1 MPELPEVENVRRGL
15 TNLVKGKKISSVEAR
30 YPRMVLTGAEE
41 FEKAL
46 KNQTINSVE
55 RRGKYLIFKLDE
67 DVFVSHLRMEG
78 KYNLYQDEIPENKHY
93 HIFFNFEDGST
104 LVYQDVRK
112 FGTMELMKE
121 SELDDYFS
129 RKKIG
134 PEPTFED
141 FDSKEFYKS
150 LHKSKKIIKPY
161 LLDQS
166 LVAGLGNIYV
176 DEVLWR
182 AKIYPADP
190 ANIIP
195 IANIEKLHDAIIE
208 VLQQSVELGGSSIRT
223 YKNALGEEGKFQNH
237 LKVYGKQGTPCPRC
251 GTTIEKMKV
260 SGRGTHFCPKCQ
272 PKRAK

>member
-1 MPELPEVENVRRGL
+1 M
-15 TNLVKGKKISSVEAR
+15 
-30 YPRMVLTGAEE
+30 
-41 FEKAL
+41 
-46 KNQTINSVE
+46 
-55 RRGKYLIFKLDE
+55 
-67 DVFVSHLRMEG
+67 
-78 KYNLYQDEIPENKHY
+78 
-93 HIFFNFEDGST
+93 
-104 LVYQDVRK
+104 
-112 FGTMELMKE
+112 
-121 SELDDYFS
+121 
-129 RKKIG
+129 
-134 PEPTFED
+134 
-141 FDSKEFYKS
+141 
-150 LHKSKKIIKPY
+150 
-161 LLDQS
+161 
-166 LVAGLGNIYV
+166 GNIYV

-195 IANIEKLHDAIIE
+195 KANIEKLHDAIIE